1 MGLQRSLPETDG
13 YAGAYWKAAS
23 EGKLLIQRCAA
34 CGNHQHYGR
43 PMCLACGAR
52 DPDWV
57 GASGKGTVWSFTTV
71 YRGPYEDLPTP
82 YVVALVR
89 LEEGV
94 VLLSH
99 IVGTDPEQ
107 VQCDQPV
114 ELMFQD
120 FRDGVRL
127 PVFRIR
133 QETRQ

>member
-23 EGKLLIQRCAA
+23 EGKLLIQRCPA
-34 CGNHQHYGR
+34 CENHQYYAR
-43 PMCLACGAR
+43 PMCLACGER
-52 DPDWV
+52 NPDWV
-57 GASGKGTVWSFTTV
+57 SASGKGTVWSFTTV
-71 YRGPYEDLPTP
+71 HRGPYEDLPTP

-107 VQCDQPV
+107 VRCDLPV

-127 PVFRIR
+127 PVFRIQ
-133 QETRQ
+133 QETRP